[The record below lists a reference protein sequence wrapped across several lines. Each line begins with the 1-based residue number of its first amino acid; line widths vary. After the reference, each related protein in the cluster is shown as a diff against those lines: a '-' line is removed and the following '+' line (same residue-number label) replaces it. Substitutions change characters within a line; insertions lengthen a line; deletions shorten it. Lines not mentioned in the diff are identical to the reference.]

1 MSDDAIR
8 APATEEQTLAGTQT
22 TLDPH
27 AASHV
32 ALTRGQT
39 VGRYLILAELGRGT
53 MGAVYD
59 AYDADLDR
67 RVALKLIAEP
77 LGAGDAQR
85 QRLLGEAQLM
95 AKISHSNV
103 VSVFDVG
110 VWQDRL
116 YVAMEL
122 VEGITLDRWCAAAGR
137 RQSEVL
143 DVFSAAGAGL
153 AAAHD
158 AGVVHR
164 DFKPSNVLVSA
175 DGRVRVADFGIAQ
188 HGTSAPTAE
197 RDADSPV
204 ASRGVGTPAYM
215 SPEQWA
221 RAPVDAR
228 SDQFSYC
235 VALFEAVFGKRPFS
249 GDNALEL
256 AAAVSLGRI
265 ADHDLRRADTRV
277 RAVIVRGLAVAP
289 ADRHPSMHALVD
301 ALRAARRPRP
311 VARAAVLAARAVA
324 GSGAWFALHSPAADT
339 CAASEQVA
347 AQWSDAVQRTIRVD
361 TADVTASYAEAQ
373 REALVAGLDRYA
385 QRWNELR
392 LEVCQVSA
400 TTPADAVIRSRSSCV
415 DDRFRAFAG
424 TIAALRDR
432 PIDPTRIDAVLGLL
446 PDLEACTGTAAD
458 WDPVPSDPEQARAV
472 AALRDR
478 LLAVRIERRAGRSGG
493 DVAATEAILAE
504 AEAIGFPHLVAR
516 ANIELAAHY
525 NEVDR
530 SADEDAP
537 VARALVV
544 AAESGDDVTMASA
557 INRLLL
563 SASAVRLDAD
573 ELRRWTSLG
582 DAIARRAGLHTGIR
596 GDLHN
601 NLGLALRARRD
612 LDGALLACHDAQ
624 AAYAEDD
631 GAEGLMVTRAR
642 VNCVGTLVRAGRYE
656 EARIEAER
664 VLVRMDEL
672 QSPTSLENI
681 AAIEH
686 AAAARH
692 YTGDRRG
699 SLAMLEEALRRRL
712 LVTGARGRRTGKA
725 FVNVALAR
733 AVVGDLDGARA
744 AVDQGRILI
753 PGDAVSLTVAEAVI
767 AAQRRNPTALRQA
780 LDAARALPALEPEQ
794 NELLAYIDACD
805 AVATGQPRRAMTLL
819 EPVCGTAEPHPP
831 MTPTVCCGAGLIAA
845 VVADDHEA
853 TAVWTSRL
861 ERTLPADSEERLT
874 YDIAHAAAV
883 GRSHPAML
891 AELRGRFEA
900 FVASTHR
907 DHPAVRLLAAGLEHF
922 ASSAP
927 PSRP

>member
-1 MSDDAIR
+1 MSDDASR
-8 APATEEQTLAGTQT
+8 VPATEEQTLAGTHA
-22 TLDPH
+22 TLDRPAATH
-27 AASHV
+27 AAL
-32 ALTRGQT
+32 ARGQT
-39 VGRYLILAELGRGT
+39 VGRYLILTELGRGT

-77 LGAGDAQR
+77 LRAGDAQR

-122 VEGITLDRWCAAAGR
+122 VEGITLDQWCAAAGR
-137 RQSEVL
+137 RQPEVL

-175 DGRVRVADFGIAQ
+175 DRRVRVADFGIAQ
-188 HGTSAPTAE
+188 HGTSAPTAGP
-197 RDADSPV
+197 DADAPA

-235 VALFEAVFGKRPFS
+235 VALFEAVFGKRPFA
-249 GDNALEL
+249 GNNALEL

-265 ADHDLRRADTRV
+265 VGHDLRRADPRV

-289 ADRHPSMHALVD
+289 TDRHPSMHALVE

-311 VARAAVLAARAVA
+311 VARVAVLAALAVA
-324 GSGAWFALHSPAADT
+324 GSGAWFALRSPAPDMCGT
-339 CAASEQVA
+339 SEQVA

-361 TADVTASYAEAQ
+361 EAEVTPSYAQAQ

-385 QRWNELR
+385 QRWNELSR
-392 LEVCQVSA
+392 ELCQVA
-400 TTPADAVIRSRSSCV
+400 AAAPADALVRSRSSCV
-415 DDRFRAFAG
+415 EDRFRALTG
-424 TIAALRDR
+424 TIAALRDH
-432 PIDPTRIDAVLGLL
+432 PIDPTRVDAALSLL
-446 PDLEACTGTAAD
+446 PDLEACTGSAAD
-458 WDPVPSDPEQARAV
+458 WEPVPSDPEQARAV

-478 LLAVRIERRAGRSGG
+478 LIAVRIERRAGRSGG
-493 DVAATEAILAE
+493 DVAAMEAILAE
-504 AEAIGFPHLVAR
+504 AEATGFPNLVAR

-525 NEVDR
+525 NEVER
-530 SADEDAP
+530 SADEDAA

-544 AAESGDDVTMASA
+544 AAESGDDLAMASA

-563 SASAVRLDAD
+563 CESTVRLDAD

-582 DAIARRAGLHTGIR
+582 DAIARRAGLRTGIR

-612 LDGALLACHDAQ
+612 LDGAMLACHDAE

-631 GAEGLMVTRAR
+631 GADGLLVTRAR
-642 VNCVGTLVRAGRYE
+642 INCVGTLVRAGRHE

-664 VLVRMDEL
+664 VLTRIDEL
-672 QSPTSLENI
+672 QSPTSPENI
-681 AAIEH
+681 TAIEH
-686 AAAARH
+686 VAAARL

-699 SLAMLEEALRRRL
+699 SVVMLEEALRRRM
-712 LVTGARGRRTGKA
+712 LVTGARGRRTGKL

-733 AVVGDLDGARA
+733 AVTGDLDGARA
-744 AVDQGRILI
+744 AADQARVII
-753 PGDAVSLTVAEAVI
+753 PGDAAALAVAEVVI
-767 AAQRRNPTALRQA
+767 AAQRPDPTELRRA
-780 LDAARALPALEPEQ
+780 LDAARALPALEPEHT
-794 NELLAYIDACD
+794 ELVTYMDACT
-805 AVATGQPRRAMTLL
+805 AVANGQPRRAMALL
-819 EPVCGTAEPHPP
+819 EPVCGTGEPHPP
-831 MTPTVCCGAGLIAA
+831 LTLTTCRGAALVAA
-845 VVADDHEA
+845 VVADDREA

-861 ERTLPADSEERLT
+861 EQTLPTDHEDRLT
-874 YDIAHAAAV
+874 YDVARAAAS
-883 GRSHPAML
+883 GRSDPAVL
-891 AELRGRFEA
+891 AELRGRLEA

-907 DHPAVRLLAAGLEHF
+907 DHPIARLLAAGLEHF